1 MTKRRMTTEQWL
13 DQPIENLTREELTAR
28 KARLDRLMDD
38 TTSPKWYMVVC
49 EKWREVR
56 TAIATKYPEAAAADW
71 RKNENR
77 NLV

>member
-1 MTKRRMTTEQWL
+1 MANRRMTTEQWL

-56 TAIATKYPEAAAADW
+56 TAIATKYPAAMELLEG
-71 RKNENR
+71 RTTPTSH
-77 NLV
+77 